1 MALREDSSTILDARF
16 LQLNGS
22 EPLNGFPMGAP
33 DGSLASPSFSFE
45 TSSTTGMSLNSD
57 LVTFGVGGV
66 STLVVGMDG
75 NVALGVA
82 PLDYGVTTPGEGVLF
97 VNTADVTPTAVPN
110 SGSGGGV
117 LYVDGNALK
126 YTDGVN
132 GTTVKLTSKTGDVF
146 GPVSSVLTSVAV
158 FDGITGKLIKDSPL
172 LATAS
177 STLQAPNGSNALNT
191 YAFTGDEDT
200 GVNFASGMNIVNGG
214 SPQVNVGST
223 SVNIAVTGVEVHVPD
238 GSVGTPAYAFSSY
251 PTSGLY
257 LNGTDVNISVNG
269 SLAMAVEDVGGAV
282 PNVSFGSPPSDYG
295 AATPGVGVLFLPE
308 TGVVP
313 SGIPDQGNGSL
324 LFVSSNALTMLNSGG
339 VVRILTNCAEEPSG
353 TTTVNGVARFSGS
366 TGKILQDTTSLT
378 VAPAGQWTG
387 PDGGLALT
395 TYGFSGDADTGVY
408 SSGVGVV
415 DLVTGGTSRV
425 SVSATEVT
433 VNNAIL
439 LPDGSASQP
448 VYSFTSAPSSG
459 VYFDSTADSM
469 CMSAGGQC
477 GFASFEQEN
486 IAFGG
491 DPVNSFGGGE
501 GVLWLRE
508 ATTVPSTNPSG
519 GSLLYTSSTELL
531 FRTPSGTVF
540 NLTDEVTGDAS
551 SQNFGVVLFS
561 GTSGKIIQNCLA
573 NGGPSGKL
581 HTADGSVSAPAF
593 SFTSTVDA
601 GMYDVGT
608 DVYLSVAG
616 GVGGVGQLGVDGS
629 AVLSAVPFL
638 VPYGTS
644 STPSITFAGD
654 EDTGFYRGFTNRLS
668 VSVGGVPG
676 LAFTSAGVGANVS
689 LTGTSSFATGQ
700 NVVFIEEVGV
710 SPVGTLPSGGIL
722 YVSGTDL
729 MFHDDTGVVSALNSS
744 PTAFIDGPV
753 SSVVDSVAYWSD
765 TGGQLFNSG
774 SVSSTATQTSA
785 SGYYVN
791 DTGANITNDTS
802 RVTLTSGVGKS
813 VMVGSTAV
821 EVTGIP
827 LHADTTLRVGGGSG
841 VSESVSGSV
850 FTSNHLNAAGT
861 FEWRRDGS
869 EIFSTSGLNV
879 TTPNSYVFPSAT
891 ELMDIGNTSG
901 TTYTVSSTT
910 SGGTAD
916 DISLSVDGVNRV
928 VFEQNNSVLGNSIR
942 FPTQEAR
949 VLTRVEAPDGSI
961 ALPSYT
967 FDSLPTSGMMYD
979 SATSSVGFAVDG
991 NLCAVASDAGAG
1003 SNVAFAVSA
1012 FPTTYNGGVNVVY
1025 IGEAVTPPS
1034 GTSNIGTFLYVSDED
1049 DFRNHTSSDENANA
1063 TVNAVAR
1070 RCLSTLSYSPFSG
1083 STVSLIAFNWTDI
1096 ESVGAG
1102 LSSDGAPFFA
1112 SVDTT
1117 VMAIAHATW
1126 ASNSTGYRKVSIT
1139 TGLTPVVEA
1148 TTTTNAVNGDVTSQ
1162 TVTLIRRIT
1171 SGEPNLVFAAEIFQ
1185 NSGGNLNADMTFS
1198 LTRMN

>member
-16 LQLNGS
+16 LELNGS

-45 TSSTTGMSLNSD
+45 TSSNTGVSLISD

-75 NVALGVA
+75 NVALGDA
-82 PLDYGVTTPGEGVLF
+82 PVDYGVTTPGEGVLF
-97 VNTADVTPTAVPN
+97 VNAVDTTPTSTPN
-110 SGSGGGV
+110 SGGGGGL
-117 LYVDGNALK
+117 LYVDGSALK
-126 YTDGVN
+126 YTDAVN
-132 GTTVKLTSKTGDVF
+132 GTTVKLTSKSGDVF

-158 FDGITGKLIKDSPL
+158 FDGVTGKLIKDSPL

-191 YAFTGDEDT
+191 YAFTGDENT
-200 GVNFASGMNIVNGG
+200 GLNFASGLNVVNGG
-214 SPQVNVGST
+214 SPQINVGADSF
-223 SVNIAVTGVEVHVPD
+223 NIAVTGVEVQVPD
-238 GSVGTPAYAFSSY
+238 GSAGAPTYAFSSY

-257 LNGTDVNISVNG
+257 LSGTDVNISVNG
-269 SLAMAVEDVGGAV
+269 SLAMVVEDVGGAV
-282 PNVSFGSPPSDYG
+282 PNVALGSPPSDYG

-308 TGVVP
+308 TSVVP
-313 SGIPDQGNGSL
+313 SGVPDQGNGSV
-324 LFVSSNALTMLNSGG
+324 LFVSSNALNMLNSGG
-339 VVRILTNCAEEPSG
+339 ITRVLTNCAEEPSG
-353 TTTVNGVARFSGS
+353 TTTLNGVVRFSGT
-366 TGKILQDTTSLT
+366 TGKILQDTTTLT
-378 VAPAGQWTG
+378 VTPTGQWTG

-395 TYGFSGDADTGVY
+395 TYGFAGDADTGMY

-425 SVSATEVT
+425 SVSATQVT

-439 LPDGSASQP
+439 LPDGSAAQP
-448 VYSFTSAPSSG
+448 AYSFTSAPSSG
-459 VYFDSTADSM
+459 VYFDATDSM
-469 CMSAGGQC
+469 CVSAGGQC

-486 IAFGG
+486 IALGG

-551 SQNFGVVLFS
+551 SQNFGVVLYS
-561 GTSGKIIQNCLA
+561 GTSGKVIQNCLA
-573 NGGPSGKL
+573 NCSPSGKI

-616 GVGGVGQLGVDGS
+616 GVGGVGQLCVALNT
-629 AVLSAVPFL
+629 AVSSAVPFL
-638 VPYGTS
+638 VPYGSS
-644 STPSITFAGD
+644 STPGITFAGD
-654 EDTGFYRGFTNRLS
+654 SDTGLYRGFTNRLS
-668 VSVGGVPG
+668 VSAGGVPG
-676 LAFTSAGVGANVS
+676 MAFTSAGVGANVS

-700 NVVFIEEVGV
+700 NVVFIEEVAV
-710 SPVGTLPSGGIL
+710 TPVGTLPSGGIL

-765 TGGQLFNSG
+765 TGGKLFNSG
-774 SVSSTATQTSA
+774 AVSSTATQTSA

-791 DTGANITNDTS
+791 DTGASITNDTS

-827 LHADTTLRVGGGSG
+827 FHADTTLRVGGGSG

-879 TTPNSYVFPSAT
+879 TTPNSYVFPNAT
-891 ELMDIGNTSG
+891 ELLDIGNSSG

-928 VFEQNNSVLGNSIR
+928 VFEQNNSVLGNAIR
-942 FPTQEAR
+942 FPTQDT
-949 VLTRVEAPDGSI
+949 VVTSRVEAPDGSI
-961 ALPSYT
+961 ALPTYT
-967 FDSLPTSGMMYD
+967 FDTAPTSGMMYD
-979 SATSSVGFAVDG
+979 SATSSVGLVG
-991 NLCAVASDAGAG
+991 GGKLSTVVSDAGTET
-1003 SNVAFAVSA
+1003 NLAFAVSA
-1012 FPTTYNGGVNVVY
+1012 FPTTYNGGVRVIY
-1025 IGEAVTPPS
+1025 IGEALTPPS
-1034 GTSNIGTFLYVSDED
+1034 SGESSAALLYVSDED
-1049 DFRNHTSSDENANA
+1049 DFRKTETSGEHT
-1063 TVNAVAR
+1063 TLNAVAR
-1070 RCLSTLSYSPFSG
+1070 RCLSTISFSPISG
-1083 STVSLIAFNWTDI
+1083 ATVSMIALNWTDI

-1185 NSGGNLNADMTFS
+1185 NSGGALNADMTFS
-1198 LTRMN
+1198 LTRLN